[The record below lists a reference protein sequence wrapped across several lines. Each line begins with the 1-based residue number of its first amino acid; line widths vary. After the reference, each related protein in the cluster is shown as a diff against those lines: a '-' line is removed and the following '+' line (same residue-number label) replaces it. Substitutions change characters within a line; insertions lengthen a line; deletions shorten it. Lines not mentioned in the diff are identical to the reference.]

1 METPKLIEN
10 LNSLLVKYSDNKS
23 QIEENLYELF
33 KTFELNNENQD
44 YDLFSELVLLA
55 ALCMN
60 LKLEIC
66 YLKMKISIG

>member
-10 LNSLLVKYSDNKS
+10 LNALLVKYSDNKS

-55 ALCMN
+55 ASFMN